1 MSSSESLPRRL
12 PSWLILMGTLTAI
25 GPFSTDMYLPAF
37 PAMAEGLRA
46 SLGEVERTLTVY
58 FFGLALAQLIYGPL
72 ADRYGRKPPL
82 IAGLILYVVS
92 SLGCALAGDITT
104 LTGWRVL
111 QALGAAAGM
120 VVPRAVV
127 RDHYTTQDAARALSM
142 MMLVMGLAP
151 ILAPLIGG
159 QFLPLGWR
167 SLFWVM
173 TAIGL
178 VLLTAAGLTMR
189 ESLAPE
195 NVHALN
201 WRTILGNY
209 RGLLRH
215 RGFMAH
221 SLAGGLG
228 QAGLF
233 SYLAASPHLFIEVYG
248 IPAQYY
254 GLLFGSNALAF
265 IVGSQV
271 SAYLLRRHAS
281 LVLQRR
287 ALNAMA
293 IAALVGLALALA
305 GLINLW
311 LAMAYIMVYMFSQGF
326 VNPNSAALALSEQGK
341 RLGSASALMG
351 TLQYSCGAT
360 ATVAVS
366 LWQAHSA
373 LPLTTAMASCACL
386 SWFSGWVARGHHA
399 PTTAKA

>member
-12 PSWLILMGTLTAI
+12 PGWLILMGALTAI

-58 FFGLALAQLIYGPL
+58 FFGLAMAQLIYGPL

-82 IAGLILYVVS
+82 IAGLILYVIA
-92 SLGCALAGDITT
+92 SLGCALAGDIST
-104 LTGWRVL
+104 LTSWRVL
-111 QALGAAAGM
+111 QALGASAGM

-127 RDHYTTQDAARALSM
+127 RDHYNTQDAARALST

-159 QFLPLGWR
+159 QLLPLGWR
-167 SLFWVM
+167 SLFWVL

-178 VLLTAAGLTMR
+178 ALLTVASLTMR

-195 NVHALN
+195 NVHRLN

-209 RGLLRH
+209 SGLLAH

-221 SLAGGLG
+221 SLTGGLG

-233 SYLAASPHLFIEVYG
+233 AYLAASPHLFIEVYG
-248 IPAQYY
+248 IPTQYY
-254 GLLFGSNALAF
+254 GLLFGSNAMAF
-265 IVGSQV
+265 IIGAQI
-271 SAYLLRRHAS
+271 SAHLLRRYPS

-287 ALNAMA
+287 ALNVLA
-293 IAALVGLALALA
+293 IAALIGLVLALT

-311 LAMAYIMVYMFSQGF
+311 LTMACILTYMFSYGF
-326 VNPNSAALALSEQGK
+326 VSPNSAALALSEQGK

-360 ATVAVS
+360 ATIAIS
-366 LWQAHSA
+366 FWPAHSA
-373 LPLTTAMASCACL
+373 LPLTTVMAACACL
-386 SWFSGWVARGHHA
+386 SWFCRRMASGSLAQA
-399 PTTAKA
+399 PAKA